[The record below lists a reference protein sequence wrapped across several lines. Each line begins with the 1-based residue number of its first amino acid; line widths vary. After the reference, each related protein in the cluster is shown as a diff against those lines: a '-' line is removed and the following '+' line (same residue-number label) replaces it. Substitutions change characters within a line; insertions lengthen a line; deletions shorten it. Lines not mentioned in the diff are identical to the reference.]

1 MSAQH
6 PHRPRP
12 APIQRAWLSELGL
25 DRHFLEH
32 LCRDD
37 TFSDPAAAAVPKPHI
52 ANPAD
57 SIPQGASAVLGGQA
71 IVGSTKA
78 GLAHAQ
84 VVTPDSDRRVVN
96 SDTLQAPSDSLPPL
110 EPADT
115 LHGLREQALA
125 CSRCALHTA
134 RATIVFGSGV
144 DHQPAYMLV
153 GEAPTTDDDR
163 AGMPFQGRAGLLL
176 QAMLQSAGINPNDSV
191 YATQL
196 VKCRPL
202 GNRPPLEQEI
212 QCCAAYL
219 RRQIAL
225 VQPGCL
231 VALGQLAAQMLTGQP
246 QTLEQLRQAQLF
258 YQCESGRRIPLSVT
272 HNPTAL
278 LTRPQHKL
286 QVWRDLMRLKGER
299 VN

>member
-1 MSAQH
+1 MSVQH

-12 APIQRAWLSELGL
+12 APMQKAWLSELGL
-25 DRHFLEH
+25 DRYFLEY

-37 TFSDPAAAAVPKPHI
+37 TFSDPAAAAEPEAPLE
-52 ANPAD
+52 NPAD
-57 SIPQGASAVLGGQA
+57 STSQWAPAVLGDQA

-78 GLAHAQ
+78 GLAHVKAA
-84 VVTPDSDRRVVN
+84 TPGTDRRAAKSN
-96 SDTLQAPSDSLPPL
+96 TPQIPDDSLPPL
-110 EPADT
+110 VPADT
-115 LHGLREQALA
+115 LQGLHEQARA

-134 RATIVFGSGV
+134 RATTVFGSGV

-176 QAMLQSAGINPNDSV
+176 QAMLQSAGINPDDSV

-212 QCCAAYL
+212 QCCAVYL

-225 VQPGCL
+225 VQPGRL
-231 VALGQLAAQMLTGQP
+231 VALGQLAAQALSGQSH
-246 QTLEQLRQAQLF
+246 TLEQLRQAPLF
-258 YQCESGRRIPLSVT
+258 YQCESGRRIPLSIT

-286 QVWRDLMRLKGER
+286 QVWRDLMQLKGEQA
-299 VN
+299 N